1 MSFLSV
7 ERIDKYYG
15 PHQAV
20 GDVSF
25 TVEKGECLA
34 LLGPSGCGKTT
45 LLNIVAGFLQPNAGD
60 VRVDGKSMTNV
71 PPHRR
76 GMGMVFQDYALFPH
90 LTVVENVEFGLR
102 MRGVAAAARRKS
114 AERTLDLV
122 GLAGFSARSIQQLS
136 GGQRQR
142 VALARALA
150 IEPALLL
157 FDEPLSN
164 LDARLRDTM
173 RTEIRSLL
181 TRTKITAL
189 FVTHDQAEAFAVA
202 DRVAL
207 LNAGRLEQIGQLDEI
222 YERPANRFVASFL
235 GNCNLIQG
243 RCIELDGALVTIDA
257 LGTRL
262 TGTCPSERPPCRLG
276 EPLTLAIR
284 PHHVSLV
291 SAANDGMANRLEMI
305 VDAVEYLGWLTK
317 ITARHSTNA
326 AINLEISGKS
336 AVAVGDRVEV
346 GWRSEHAWAI
356 SEAAESTSEACS

>member
-1 MSFLSV
+1 MPFLSV
-7 ERIDKYYG
+7 EGLDKYYG
-15 PHQAV
+15 LHRAV
-20 GDVSF
+20 AGVSF
-25 TVEKGECLA
+25 SVEKGECLA

-45 LLNIVAGFLQPNAGD
+45 LLNIVAGFIAPNAGD
-60 VRVDGKSMTNV
+60 VRVDGRTMNGV

-90 LTVVENVEFGLR
+90 LTVAENVEFGLR
-102 MRGVAAAARRKS
+102 MRGVESAARRRS

-122 GLAGFSARSIQQLS
+122 GLGGFGGRSVQQLS

-142 VALARALA
+142 VAVARALA

-173 RTEIRSLL
+173 RTEIRALL
-181 TRTKITAL
+181 TRTRITAL

-235 GNCNLIQG
+235 GNCNLIEGLCVQRNG
-243 RCIELDGALVTIDA
+243 SRATIEA
-257 LGTRL
+257 LGTRFS
-262 TGTCPSERPPCRLG
+262 GTYSPQVAQFGVNDSI
-276 EPLTLAIR
+276 TLAIR
-284 PHHVSLV
+284 PHNVSLV
-291 SAANDGMANRLEMI
+291 SARDGELDNRLKVT

-317 ITARHSTNA
+317 VTVRHSTDTTV
-326 AINLEISGKS
+326 NLEVSGKS
-336 AVAVGDRVEV
+336 GIEVGDVVDV
-346 GWRSEHAWAI
+346 GWRAEHAWVI
-356 SEAAESTSEACS
+356 SEPASGGERRS